1 MVPDVILNLQTYM
14 LGGMFALGFFTFI
27 AGSLVMTTGVYSKD
41 LQSTITQTNRLVQKS
56 IAEDI
61 SGLVGNTNLLLSTM
75 NDVARTRTGV
85 GVILMICGSVLMVL
99 PYVLTLVVMRW
110 S

>member
-1 MVPDVILNLQTYM
+1 
-14 LGGMFALGFFTFI
+14 
-27 AGSLVMTTGVYSKD
+27 
-41 LQSTITQTNRLVQKS
+41 
-56 IAEDI
+56 
-61 SGLVGNTNLLLSTM
+61 M